1 MTKLRDITTIKNT
14 LRDEIARMRGEIAE
28 WAEKL
33 KANPYDTLEWGDD
46 LTSVVAKLRV
56 HEEILQLLETAEKNG
71 ATPENIF
78 TELRNYA
85 TKKTIELAAK
95 YPSWSN
101 ELHNIMDNRLR
112 EAWANTIT
120 GFSAIFPE

>member
-14 LRDEIARMRGEIAE
+14 LRDEIARLRGEIAE

-46 LTSVVAKLRV
+46 ITSVVAKLRV

-78 TELRNYA
+78 TGLRNYA